1 VSVNLVEDFDAAP
14 EAAAHLYLV
23 ESHSGKGPDIRAG
36 SRVHRARRNLGFDLS
51 IGMRYRRPNRR
62 GTRGYRDD
70 MLAAQ
75 TGPLPNPAA
84 VDGIFRALADP
95 TRRSVIERLS
105 ARQASVSELAAPY
118 EMALPSFMEHL
129 KVLETC
135 GLVRSRKQGRVR
147 TYQVASE
154 QLKLAEDWLG
164 KQRTLWERRLD
175 RLDNYL
181 LSLKEESSE

>member
-1 VSVNLVEDFDAAP
+1 
-14 EAAAHLYLV
+14 
-23 ESHSGKGPDIRAG
+23 
-36 SRVHRARRNLGFDLS
+36 
-51 IGMRYRRPNRR
+51 
-62 GTRGYRDD
+62 
-70 MLAAQ
+70 MLQEQ
-75 TGPLPNPAA
+75 TASMPSPSA

-118 EMALPSFMEHL
+118 DMALPSFMEHL
-129 KVLETC
+129 RVLENC
-135 GLVRSRKQGRVR
+135 GLVRSRKEGRVR

-181 LSLKEESSE
+181 LSIKEENAE